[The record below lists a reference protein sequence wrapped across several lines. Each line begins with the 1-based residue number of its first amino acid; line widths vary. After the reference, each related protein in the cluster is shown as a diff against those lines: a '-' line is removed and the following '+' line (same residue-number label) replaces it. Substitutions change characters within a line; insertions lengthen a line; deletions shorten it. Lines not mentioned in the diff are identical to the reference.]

1 MFPVPSSELAKHFE
15 RVLGYLNFSDGTS
28 DPKALAAL
36 DRIFCWAE
44 SGGRPDTS
52 QDVPVYQFVLNELL
66 SQLCQLSAEAKAF
79 ADVRQ
84 AQRVLW
90 LTRGHVLPAYLA
102 FHRDLLHHAKPET
115 LFPAYFLGRA
125 FEMVL
130 ACANEFPDWD
140 SVGDA
145 VLQEPSA
152 LQGEYDAKPEPK
164 PESEPTPQKRRDV
177 LTRRIVRRLNDY
189 IGHRPVPV
197 LESQQIEPYEHEWV
211 RPVPI
216 YIRGAGVAHGPHQAV
231 VERAMELIEQTDPD
245 ILQAACLD
253 PGLVDEIALDPRAYD
268 FDHPVNKRPNYH
280 FGQWDPHL
288 IDNQGRYR
296 RFVVQHVTL
305 ESLLRR
311 LDDEPDI
318 PPAQL
323 ADEAAAVLAGTML
336 MAAGVSGWGPSCH
349 ASDVTL
355 GNLLPTIAGYRD
367 EFYRRLIM
375 KLPTEHRERLE
386 QEARNRRQPFGAA
399 RQHLNTELGNRRAR
413 QLQHVVLAKVF
424 ASMGH
429 IEAAKEQVSKVKV
442 PSARMT
448 CELECMLTRGD
459 RAARAGRIDY
469 ATELLANV
477 RELLLRAIE
486 CGGLADPW
494 SILGFDTNFSL
505 FRALENS
512 IHDHRVDELV
522 DLVERIFLLHARIW
536 SEAAA
541 LDLQSDCDNVE
552 QLYQALALWWHQ
564 FAVHEVGSI
573 DSGDS
578 QHAYMAAKHVADGL
592 NLWHKGGAAAGD
604 IRFWAPHAA
613 LFDSPKAYTLLVERL
628 LERDD
633 HVSSMALLVNWL
645 SRNEELPLEQGE
657 ASFHRC
663 ARQWVRAVRRHHD
676 EPWKLSAKFLNYI
689 EANAE
694 TYGQAPQFDIG
705 VRQKDSTD
713 DSRTWDSD
721 EFDEEEDSDD
731 RFGAAYE
738 GVVYRGSSEDG
749 VDSELAGDRSE
760 PSHSEDALARECTR
774 VAGRLEFICTQS
786 TLWVMATLP
795 LPTNRISDGERE
807 LQLRQW
813 IKQAHRLRGQLRLL
827 MEQVSQY
834 QIPTPMGDQDSM
846 MEYDRRRLLKESLL
860 EQVMATK
867 VEVANAY
874 RLMMAAVLAENSEA
888 DLRADLNFHDED
900 DEAVHEEMTAAEVV
914 ASLLLLDRQSAAPK
928 FQRFVRILEG
938 KPLLYIPLSRGG
950 ECKQIIAARIRQ
962 HCLRDLLKLL
972 PRAGMLREVG
982 QLLEVAREM
991 ERTQAAT
998 TGAVTEFDE
1007 LFNTGYGALVETL
1020 ALSAQNWGEE
1030 YNREEDLVACLEQ
1043 LTESTLVSW
1052 LTHSRT
1058 LRLSVLERVAPS
1070 KEWKELVDFIKEYG
1084 ADLFSQNFLNLGNV
1098 RAILHCGVANWLRQ
1112 IQDEHI
1118 PMPPRLIEELDQL
1131 DFETVVDHLTVILEA
1146 VIENYAEYRDY
1157 NSTTTLSD
1165 DGAMLYSLLDF
1176 LRLRAKYDRI
1186 SWHLR
1191 PIVLAH
1197 EILVRNQ
1204 LTGCAELWRR
1214 ALSERID
1221 GEADHYQQ
1229 QLAKLQ
1235 ERYAMRLS
1243 TVADRLGERFI
1254 KPLTVDRLV
1263 ALVKPAMEEIREGG
1277 ECPTFETLRREAAAM
1292 ANEPL
1297 GAGLD
1302 VPHWLAAIEEEV
1314 QRVQL
1319 PEFDQELHINELG
1332 LAIDRMSFEAII
1344 EQLENW
1350 TIED

>member
-1 MFPVPSSELAKHFE
+1 MFSVPSTELAQHFE

-28 DPKALAAL
+28 DPRALAAL
-36 DRIFCWAE
+36 DRIFAWAE
-44 SGGRPDTS
+44 HEGRPEAAGDTPLH
-52 QDVPVYQFVLNELL
+52 QWVLNELIARL
-66 SQLCQLSAEAKAF
+66 SQLATESNAF
-79 ADVRQ
+79 ADDRQ
-84 AQRVLW
+84 ARRAL
-90 LTRGHVLPAYLA
+90 LLASGHVFPAYLA
-102 FHRDLLHHAKPET
+102 FHRDLLYHAEPAM
-115 LFPAYFLGRA
+115 LFPAFFVGRA
-125 FEMVL
+125 FEKIL
-130 ACANEFPDWD
+130 ECANELGGWESLCDET
-140 SVGDA
+140 
-145 VLQEPSA
+145 LQEPFA
-152 LQGEYDAKPEPK
+152 LGNELARQQDADLSSPAGL
-164 PESEPTPQKRRDV
+164 RDA
-177 LTRRIVRRLNDY
+177 LTSVVVRRLNDY

-211 RPVPI
+211 RPIPI
-216 YIRGAGVAHGPHQAV
+216 YIRGAGVSHGPHRAV
-231 VERAMELIEQTDPD
+231 VQRTLELIEDTDAD

-253 PGLVDEIALDPRAYD
+253 PELLDEVALDPRAYD

-280 FGQWDPHL
+280 FGQWDPHQ
-288 IDNQGRYR
+288 IDDRGRYR

-305 ESLLRR
+305 ESLLGR
-311 LDDEPDI
+311 LDECDDI
-318 PPAQL
+318 PPDQL
-323 ADEAAAVLAGTML
+323 VDEAAAVLAGTIL
-336 MAAGVSGWGPSCH
+336 MATGVSGWGPSCH
-349 ASDVTL
+349 GSDVTL

-367 EFYRRLIM
+367 EFYRRLIE
-375 KLPTEHRERLE
+375 KRPPEHRERLE
-386 QEARNRRQPFGAA
+386 AEAQQRRQPFGAA
-399 RQHLNTELGNRRAR
+399 RQHLNTELGDRRAR

-429 IEAAKEQVSKVKV
+429 VEAAQDQVSQVKV

-448 CELECMLTRGD
+448 CQLECMLTRGD
-459 RAARAGRIDY
+459 RAARAGEIDQ
-469 ATELLANV
+469 ATALLANV
-477 RELLLRAIE
+477 RDLLLRAIE
-486 CGGLADPW
+486 CGALADPW

-505 FRALENS
+505 FPALENS
-512 IHDHRVDELV
+512 IHDHRIDELV

-541 LDLQSDCDNVE
+541 LDLTEDCDNVE
-552 QLYQALALWWHQ
+552 QLYQSLALWWHQ

-604 IRFWAPHAA
+604 VRFWAPHAA

-633 HVSSMALLVNWL
+633 HVSAMALLVNWL

-663 ARQWVRAVRRHHD
+663 ARQWVRAMRRRHD
-676 EPWKLSAKFLNYI
+676 EPWKLTAKFLNYI

-694 TYGQAPQFDIG
+694 SYGQAPSFELG
-705 VRQKDSTD
+705 AKSSHSNNAEGHDSHD
-713 DSRTWDSD
+713 WDPDAMEFGD
-721 EFDEEEDSDD
+721 EPDD

-749 VDSELAGDRSE
+749 VEGELAGDPHEGS
-760 PSHSEDALARECTR
+760 PSEDALARECTR
-774 VAGRLEFICTQS
+774 VAGRLEFLCTLS

-795 LPTNRISDGERE
+795 LPAADADAAGENERE

-813 IKQAHRLRGQLRLL
+813 IKQAQRLRGELRQL
-827 MEQVSQY
+827 MKEVAEY
-834 QIPTPMGDQDSM
+834 QIPTPLGDQDSM

-874 RLMMAAVLAENSEA
+874 RLMMAAVLAENEHA
-888 DLRADLNFHDED
+888 DLGAQGEDRSEEVAAAD
-900 DEAVHEEMTAAEVV
+900 VV
-914 ASLLLLDRQSAAPK
+914 ASLLLLDRKAAAPK
-928 FQRFVRILEG
+928 FQRFVRLLEG

-950 ECKQIIAARIRQ
+950 ECPQIISARIRQ

-991 ERTQAAT
+991 ERSQAAT

-1020 ALSAQNWGEE
+1020 ALSAQNWGDDN
-1030 YNREEDLVACLEQ
+1030 NREEDLVACLEQ

-1058 LRLSVLERVAPS
+1058 LRLSVLERVATS
-1070 KEWKELVDFIKEYG
+1070 KEWGELVSFIKMYG
-1084 ADLFSQNFLNLGNV
+1084 GDLFSQHFLNLGNV

-1112 IQDEHI
+1112 MQDEPI
-1118 PMPPRLIEELDQL
+1118 PMPPRLFEDIDQL

-1146 VIENYAEYRDY
+1146 IIENYAEYRDY

-1221 GEADHYQQ
+1221 GEADHYQM

-1235 ERYAMRLS
+1235 QKYAMRLS

-1263 ALVKPAMEEIREGG
+1263 ALVKPAMEEIRAGG

-1302 VPHWLAAIEEEV
+1302 VPQWLVAIEEEV

-1319 PEFDQELHINELG
+1319 PEFDQEMHISELG
-1332 LAIDRMSFEAII
+1332 LGLKSMSFEAIV

-1350 TIED
+1350 TIEE